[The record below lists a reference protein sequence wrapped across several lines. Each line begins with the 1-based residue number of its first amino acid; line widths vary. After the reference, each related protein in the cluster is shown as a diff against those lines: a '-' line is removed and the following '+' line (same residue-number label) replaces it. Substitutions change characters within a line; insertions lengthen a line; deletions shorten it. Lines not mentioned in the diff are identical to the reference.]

1 MLGKRKS
8 NGQLFDVGNVYLLAL
23 KPSCFHAQ
31 LASAASGLFKD
42 EDFAEIYSD
51 KRGRPSVP
59 PSLLA
64 LTLLMQNEAK
74 VSDEEAIMRTEFD
87 LRWAAV
93 LGRFAGEPLCA
104 KSTLQLFRAQL
115 IIHEEAHT
123 IFLASIEEAK
133 RAGLLKGKALRVA
146 LDTKPID
153 GRGAVEDTYN
163 LLATGIR
170 ELAKAIAKGKKEN
183 PERWMRK
190 RGLIRYTGSSIK
202 GSADIDWSD
211 PKARNILLEG
221 IVKDAR
227 DLLSKASTKDES
239 VIEASDLLMKLLLQ
253 DIEETD
259 SSGGVRIKEGT
270 TRDRIPSATDPEQR
284 HGRKSKS
291 KTFVGSK
298 ASIATDI
305 DSQIIVATDVIPG
318 NAGDASEALSLVEQA
333 ESNTRI
339 DISESIGDCA
349 YGGGETRQ
357 GFADSDRLLT
367 AKVPMEK
374 SNGEFFPKSAFAL
387 DLENNT
393 VTCPAGERVSK
404 YELMRDG
411 KKVFRFG
418 KVCTGCSLRHQCTKA
433 RSGRVISV
441 HPQEALLR
449 KAREYQK
456 TAEGKE
462 HLRER
467 VAVEHSLA
475 RLSRLGIGQARYI
488 GQAKTRFQL
497 MMAAAVANFRRTW
510 NWEESQRSEKAASTL
525 AAHALDKQRRA
536 FFVGSVRFI
545 QHILSRFV
553 WTVGGATR
561 HFAGSLA
568 A

>member
-1 MLGKRKS
+1 MIGKRTS
-8 NGQLFDVGNVYLLAL
+8 QEGLFDVGNVYLLRL
-23 KPSCFHAQ
+23 PPSSFHAQ
-31 LASAASGLFKD
+31 LAKAAPRIFKD
-42 EDFAEIYSD
+42 EEFAAIYSD
-51 KRGRPSVP
+51 KLGRPSVP

-74 VSDEEAIMRTEFD
+74 VSDEEAIFRTKFD

-93 LGRFAGEPLCA
+93 LGRIAGEQLCA

-115 IIHEEAHT
+115 IIHEEAGKV
-123 IFLASIEEAK
+123 FLTSINEAK
-133 RAGLLKGKALRVA
+133 RSGLLKGKTLGIA

-170 ELAKAIAKGKKEN
+170 QLARALAKKDREHSD
-183 PERWMRK
+183 RWLSK
-190 RGLIRYTGSSIK
+190 HGLSRYGESSIK

-211 PKARNILLEG
+211 PDARNTLLQA

-227 DLLSKASTKDES
+227 DLLSKVSEANEAVLKASG
-239 VIEASDLLMKLLLQ
+239 LLSKLLLQ
-253 DIEETD
+253 DIEETE
-259 SSGGVRIKEGT
+259 SGGVGIKQGT

-291 KTFVGSK
+291 KTFIGSK
-298 ASIATDI
+298 ASVATDI

-318 NAGDASEALSLVEQA
+318 NAGDASDALSLVEQA
-333 ESNTRI
+333 ESNTGI
-339 DISESIGDCA
+339 EISESIGDCA

-357 GFADSDRLLT
+357 KFADSERKLI

-374 SNGEFFPKSAFAL
+374 SNGEFFPKSAFAI
-387 DLENNT
+387 DVENNT
-393 VTCPAGERVSK
+393 VTCPAGETVSK
-404 YELMRDG
+404 YEPMRG
-411 KKVFRFG
+411 GRKIFRFG
-418 KVCTGCSLRHQCTKA
+418 AACAGCSLRHECTKA
-433 RSGRVISV
+433 RNGRVINV

-449 KAREYQK
+449 EAREYQK
-456 TAEGKE
+456 TPEGKA
-462 HLRER
+462 HMRER

-488 GQAKTRFQL
+488 GSAKTKFQL
-497 MMAAAVANFRRTW
+497 MMAATVANFRRTW
-510 NWEESQRSEKAASTL
+510 NWEASQMRQNEPSIL
-525 AAHALDKQRRA
+525 AIHALLKEYSA
-536 FFVGSVRFI
+536 FLVGTVRFI

-553 WTVGGATR
+553 CPVCKTTYQPMR
-561 HFAGSLA
+561 SLA

>member
-1 MLGKRKS
+1 MLGKRRS
-8 NGQLFDVGNVYLLAL
+8 NGQLFDVGNVYPLEL
-23 KPSCFHAQ
+23 KPSSFHAQ

-42 EDFAEIYSD
+42 EDFAHIYSNE
-51 KRGRPSVP
+51 RGRPSVP

-64 LTLLMQNEAK
+64 LTLLLQNEAK
-74 VSDEEAIMRTEFD
+74 VSDEEAILRTEFD

-93 LGRFAGEPLCA
+93 LGRFAGTPLCA

-115 IIHEEAHT
+115 IIHEEAHM
-123 IFLASIEEAK
+123 IFFASIEEAK

-170 ELAKAIAKGKKEN
+170 QLAKAIAKSGKEN
-183 PERWMRK
+183 PEHWMRK
-190 RGLIRYTGSSIK
+190 RGLIRYTEPSIK

-211 PKARNILLEG
+211 PNARNILLEG

-227 DLLSKASTKDES
+227 NLLSMASAKDQT
-239 VIEASDLLMKLLLQ
+239 VLEASDLLMKLLLQ
-253 DIEETD
+253 DIAEAE
-259 SSGGVRIKEGT
+259 SGGDVRIKEGT

-305 DSQIIVATDVIPG
+305 DSQIIVAVDVIPG
-318 NAGDASEALSLVEQA
+318 NAGDASNALALVEQV
-333 ESNTRI
+333 ETNTKERV
-339 DISESIGDCA
+339 SESIGDCA

-357 GFADSDRLLT
+357 EFADSDRRLT

-374 SNGEFFPKSAFAL
+374 SNSEFFQKSAFTL
-387 DLENNT
+387 DLANNT
-393 VTCPAGERVSK
+393 VTCPTGATVNK

-411 KKVFRFG
+411 RKIFRFG
-418 KVCTGCSLRHQCTKA
+418 KVCAGCSLRHQCTKA
-433 RSGRVISV
+433 RDGRVISV

-449 KAREYQK
+449 EAREYQK
-456 TAEGKE
+456 TPEGKE
-462 HLRER
+462 HLRQR
-467 VAVEHSLA
+467 VVVEHSLA

-488 GQAKTRFQL
+488 GQAKTQFQL
-497 MMAAAVANFRRTW
+497 MIAAAVANFRLTW
-510 NWEESQRSEKAASTL
+510 NWKESQGRQNATSTL
-525 AAHALDKQRRA
+525 IAHAL
-536 FFVGSVRFI
+536 
-545 QHILSRFV
+545 
-553 WTVGGATR
+553 
-561 HFAGSLA
+561 
-568 A
+568 